1 MLSTLVQ
8 KVETGNF
15 QKIVDEVA
23 EAMQDELTDQLLNVN
38 WDSLDVTLAK
48 PQAYYVGRSKLLKNQ
63 STILDTELILG
74 KIA

>member
-38 WDSLDVTLAK
+38 WGSLDVTLAK
-48 PQAYYVGRSKLLKNQ
+48 P
-63 STILDTELILG
+63 
-74 KIA
+74 